1 MRTALRT
8 AITTA
13 ALAGAV
19 LAPAAGAL
27 AATQPAPAATP
38 VATPSA
44 TGTPAATAATG
55 APAAKTPAG
64 QAPKAEGTRAPAT
77 TTPPKDQAGDQP
89 KGEDQGR
96 DEAGGTGNG
105 ELGEQGP
112 EGTAGESLGRR
123 PLADGGYAEL
133 YRKSKGVYL
142 ADLHSPRGEV
152 TGRLKAD
159 GTGAGDQFGTVFV
172 ILEADGTIAS
182 WRNPQPGG
190 GDFSEVRE
198 GCSVTRY
205 AAAPFEGV
213 SMALTNSPKGPAA
226 KLTQNGKVIAVL
238 DRAHDTALYG
248 GARIKGLLDPAPE
261 LPMLQMRVH
270 GGPIPWNGLRFPAVP
285 KGCGTG
291 SDSGTD
297 TGSDTDT
304 DTGAG
309 TGTSTGTGQGGTAQH
324 ATQTGEQAATA
335 PQTSVVPKGSVA
347 AGVEPVAA
355 ADHTLAFA
363 GGAALAGAGAA
374 GVALALFRRR
384 GIAA

>member
-19 LAPAAGAL
+19 LAPASGAF

-38 VATPSA
+38 AA
-44 TGTPAATAATG
+44 TGTPVAAATSG
-55 APAAKTPAG
+55 APTAKTPAG
-64 QAPKAEGTRAPAT
+64 GAPKAESTKAPAT
-77 TTPPKDQAGDQP
+77 ETTTPSKDRA
-89 KGEDQGR
+89 KGEDEGKGKDQGR

-112 EGTAGESLGRR
+112 EVTAGESLGRR

-133 YRKSKGVYL
+133 YRKSEGVYL

-159 GTGAGDQFGTVFV
+159 GSGAGDQFGTVFV

-213 SMALTNSPKGPAA
+213 SMALTNSPKGPVA
-226 KLTQNGKVIAVL
+226 KLSQNGKVIAVL

-270 GGPIPWNGLRFPAVP
+270 GGPIPWDGLRFPAVP

-291 SDSGTD
+291 SD
-297 TGSDTDT
+297 TGS
-304 DTGAG
+304 G
-309 TGTSTGTGQGGTAQH
+309 TGTGSGSGTGTGTGTGTGQGGTAQH

-355 ADHTLAFA
+355 DHTLAFA

>member
-19 LAPAAGAL
+19 LAPAAGAF

-38 VATPSA
+38 AA
-44 TGTPAATAATG
+44 TGTPAATATTG

-64 QAPKAEGTRAPAT
+64 GAPKAEGTKAPAT
-77 TTPPKDQAGDQP
+77 ETTTPSKDRAEGEDEG
-89 KGEDQGR
+89 KGE

-112 EGTAGESLGRR
+112 EVTAGESLGRR

-133 YRKSKGVYL
+133 YRKSEGVYL

-159 GTGAGDQFGTVFV
+159 GSGAGDQFGTVFV

-213 SMALTNSPKGPAA
+213 SMALTNSPKGPVA
-226 KLTQNGKVIAVL
+226 KLSQNGKVIAVL

-270 GGPIPWNGLRFPAVP
+270 GGPIPWDGLRFPAVP

-291 SDSGTD
+291 SD
-297 TGSDTDT
+297 TGS
-304 DTGAG
+304 GSG
-309 TGTSTGTGQGGTAQH
+309 TGTGTGTGTGQGGTAQH

-347 AGVEPVAA
+347 AGAEPVA